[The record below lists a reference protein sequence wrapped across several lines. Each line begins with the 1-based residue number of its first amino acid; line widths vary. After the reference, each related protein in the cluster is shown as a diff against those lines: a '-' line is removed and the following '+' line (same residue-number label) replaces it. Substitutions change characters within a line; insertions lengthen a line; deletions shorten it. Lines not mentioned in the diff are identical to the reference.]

1 MITLRFRQEITFC
14 YHLSASAWVFINIGP
29 TMKAKDLKCNKM
41 YWSTRLNK
49 IGICEAF
56 ADYMAY
62 MVFIDN
68 RDNGWY
74 HCAELK
80 EVNNDKR
87 QTL

>member
-1 MITLRFRQEITFC
+1 MVTLHFHQEITFC
-14 YHLSASAWVFINIGP
+14 YHLSASAWACTNIGQ
-29 TMKAKDLKCNKM
+29 TVKAKDLKCNKM

-49 IGICEAF
+49 IGICEAY
-56 ADYMAY
+56 ADFMAY

-87 QTL
+87 QTV

>member
-1 MITLRFRQEITFC
+1 
-14 YHLSASAWVFINIGP
+14 
-29 TMKAKDLKCNKM
+29 M

-49 IGICEAF
+49 IGICEAY

-87 QTL
+87 QTV

>member
-1 MITLRFRQEITFC
+1 
-14 YHLSASAWVFINIGP
+14 
-29 TMKAKDLKCNKM
+29 M

-49 IGICEAF
+49 IGVCEAF
-56 ADYMAY
+56 ADYMVY

-87 QTL
+87 QTI

>member
-1 MITLRFRQEITFC
+1 
-14 YHLSASAWVFINIGP
+14 
-29 TMKAKDLKCNKM
+29 MKAKDLKCNKM

-56 ADYMAY
+56 AEYMVY

-68 RDNGWY
+68 KDNGWY
-74 HCAELK
+74 HCSELK

-87 QTL
+87 